1 MLDGFEGMVE
11 NHPRARPSHHSPHAL
26 THVGLIAVNGALLT
40 GGFAFAK
47 LTSAETCLGILEQF
61 GTVATEH
68 LVSLTL
74 SAIKS
79 DHQTYYPLFVLHSA
93 HFFHYIINFIRPSA
107 FVKVS
112 G

>member
-1 MLDGFEGMVE
+1 MFDGFEGMVE

-26 THVGLIAVNGALLT
+26 THVGLIAVNGTLLT

-47 LTSAETCLGILEQF
+47 LASAETCFGILEQF

-74 SAIKS
+74 SAIES

-93 HFFHYIINFIRPSA
+93 HFFHYIINFIAPRPL
-107 FVKVS
+107 
-112 G
+112 